1 MTAFAILR
9 SDTTVIGRWL
19 WTVDKTLLA
28 LLLLLMGVGFLLL
41 FAASPA
47 VAEGHGLSP
56 YYFVMKQGIL
66 LPIALLILVGT
77 SLLTPKGVRRI
88 ACLGLL
94 FTYAALVATLF
105 LAPEIKG
112 ATRWVSIA
120 GFTLQASEFAK
131 PTLAVVSAW
140 MFAEWAK
147 NPVFP
152 GRLVALLLYALAAGL
167 IILQPDLGMTI
178 VLSAV
183 WWGQFFLAGMPL
195 LWLIIFI
202 PGVMGAGVLAYTLLP
217 HVKSRMDRFLNPD
230 TGDTYQ
236 IDQSLRAIGE
246 GGWFGVGP
254 GEGHIKN
261 ALPDAHADFIFAVAV
276 EEFGVIACSLLLLLI
291 VGIFW
296 RGCRHVL
303 KQDNLF
309 IMLAVSGILIQ
320 FITQSFIN
328 IASTVHLIP
337 TKGMTLPFVSYG
349 GSSLLALA
357 FGMGVVLALT
367 RKGAAERLS

>member
-1 MTAFAILR
+1 
-9 SDTTVIGRWL
+9 
-19 WTVDKTLLA
+19 
-28 LLLLLMGVGFLLL
+28 
-41 FAASPA
+41 
-47 VAEGHGLSP
+47 
-56 YYFVMKQGIL
+56 
-66 LPIALLILVGT
+66 
-77 SLLTPKGVRRI
+77 
-88 ACLGLL
+88 
-94 FTYAALVATLF
+94 
-105 LAPEIKG
+105 
-112 ATRWVSIA
+112 
-120 GFTLQASEFAK
+120 
-131 PTLAVVSAW
+131 
-140 MFAEWAK
+140 
-147 NPVFP
+147 
-152 GRLVALLLYALAAGL
+152 
-167 IILQPDLGMTI
+167 
-178 VLSAV
+178 
-183 WWGQFFLAGMPL
+183 
-195 LWLIIFI
+195 
-202 PGVMGAGVLAYTLLP
+202 AGVLAYTLLP

-303 KQDNLF
+303 KQDNLV